1 MYFKTLLITAA
12 TTALLLSGCNDDRST
27 DLQDSLVGNTV
38 DDKIAGYAIFNPD
51 EGLIP
56 YPNNILFAPNSSSTD
71 DYDDG
76 KTLNIPYETTDPD
89 ANIKRQL
96 NTLTGF
102 STTSPITAPIT
113 GTLDPTTIPG
123 GVQLY
128 KVDINESGAVTG
140 ITGTLQYGVD
150 YFPTQSG
157 NNIAIL
163 PLKPLESLSNYMV
176 VLTSDLKDTQGRVL
190 SPDIATALT
199 LSLNPVEP
207 GGSLDTETAAAL
219 EAIRQGN
226 MAMFAALIA
235 EGKDPSNTVQIWNF
249 RTQMIGAVQEN
260 IAAAA
265 TNDSNLSLGDTHMTT
280 KILFGLLG
288 MDTTLMAGNAEIY
301 DGNISGMPQYMP
313 QASQANPLPVFQG
326 EFTYSVPFTPVVKA
340 NVTIPVVATVPNS
353 PDCTMPTAGWPVVI
367 YQHGITRSRTDLF
380 VYGETLAKACY
391 AGIAIDLP
399 LHGVTETNTTINPFY
414 KAGIER
420 TFDLDMA
427 TEVWID
433 GYGWAITSYTP
444 DGNIDST
451 GAHYMN
457 LANIIT
463 TRDNLQQTT
472 SDLLQLQNAIA
483 SASGI
488 TFDPDRISFLSHSLG
503 NMASIGFINHTAA
516 LKSAVL
522 AMPGQQFIPLLD
534 NSAVFGP
541 AIESGLAAEG
551 IIKGTEDYDAF
562 MLASQTLVDDAD
574 PANYS
579 ASIGAGALPILEIA
593 AVGDG
598 TEGSGDQHIPYTV
611 ATAPLAGGKPF
622 IDFTEAIDINTS
634 GLSSGDIYL
643 TSSTKTVTKVTEG
656 EHRSALDPQY
666 SMDAFSEIHTELI
679 SFINSNGA
687 AIQVAYPSIIQQ

>member
-1 MYFKTLLITAA
+1 
-12 TTALLLSGCNDDRST
+12 
-27 DLQDSLVGNTV
+27 
-38 DDKIAGYAIFNPD
+38 
-51 EGLIP
+51 
-56 YPNNILFAPNSSSTD
+56 
-71 DYDDG
+71 
-76 KTLNIPYETTDPD
+76 
-89 ANIKRQL
+89 
-96 NTLTGF
+96 
-102 STTSPITAPIT
+102 
-113 GTLDPTTIPG
+113 
-123 GVQLY
+123 
-128 KVDINESGAVTG
+128 
-140 ITGTLQYGVD
+140 
-150 YFPTQSG
+150 
-157 NNIAIL
+157 
-163 PLKPLESLSNYMV
+163 
-176 VLTSDLKDTQGRVL
+176 
-190 SPDIATALT
+190 
-199 LSLNPVEP
+199 
-207 GGSLDTETAAAL
+207 
-219 EAIRQGN
+219 
-226 MAMFAALIA
+226 
-235 EGKDPSNTVQIWNF
+235 
-249 RTQMIGAVQEN
+249 MIGAVQAK

-265 TNDSNLSLGDTHMTT
+265 TSDSNLTLHDFGISTMA
-280 KILFGLLG
+280 LFGMLG
-288 MDTTLMAGNAEIY
+288 MDTSGMAGNAEIY

-313 QASQANPLPVFQG
+313 QTGGKRQTLYQLDGQTPV
-326 EFTYSVPFTPVVKA
+326 TYSAPFTPVVEA
-340 NVTIPVVATVPNS
+340 NVTIPVVATVPNTL
-353 PDCTMPTAGWPVVI
+353 DCLEPAEGWPVVI
-367 YQHGITRSRTDLF
+367 YQHGITRDRTDLF

-399 LHGVTETNTTINPFY
+399 LHGVTETNTTVNPFY

-427 TEVWID
+427 TEVWIE
-433 GYGWAITSYTP
+433 GYGWAITGYTP

-503 NMASIGFINHTAA
+503 NMASIGFLNHTAA

-551 IIKGTEDYDAF
+551 IIKGTAEYDAF

-611 ATAPLAGGKPF
+611 ASSPLSGGKPF
-622 IDFTEAIDINTS
+622 VQFTQAEDINTS
-634 GLSSGDIYL
+634 GLVMGGIY
-643 TSSTKTVTKVTEG
+643 STDSDKTVTRLTVG

-666 SMDAFSEIHTELI
+666 SSEATTEIHTELI